1 MTSNNS
7 EIKIEAMR
15 HGVRLYQIAQHLGIS
30 ESCFN
35 QKLRSELS
43 EEDRKRFLS
52 AIEELSK
59 SKQ

>member
-1 MTSNNS
+1 MTTKNS

-35 QKLRSELS
+35 QKLRGELS
-43 EEDRKRFLS
+43 DEDREKFLA
-52 AIEELSK
+52 AINSI
-59 SKQ
+59 SKQKQ